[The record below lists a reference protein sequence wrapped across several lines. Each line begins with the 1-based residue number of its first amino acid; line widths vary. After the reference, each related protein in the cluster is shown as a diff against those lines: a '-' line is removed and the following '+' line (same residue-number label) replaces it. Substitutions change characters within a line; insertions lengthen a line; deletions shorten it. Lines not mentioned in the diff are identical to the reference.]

1 MSVSKAEK
9 LIQKIFARQQISY
22 KDAEKILF
30 ELGYELKVSG
40 SHHVFRKAGYKHVT
54 LKRRPQL
61 LPYQITDL
69 QEVLRDHGIEEKI

>member
-1 MSVSKAEK
+1 MSRLEK

-40 SHHVFRKAGYKHVT
+40 SHHVFRKAGFKHVT

-69 QEVLRDHGIEEKI
+69 QEVLRDHGIEEEI

>member
-1 MSVSKAEK
+1 MSKTEK

-30 ELGYELKVSG
+30 ELEYELKVSG

-69 QEVLRDHGIEEKI
+69 QEVLQDHGIKEKI